1 MKQCSICEKQK
12 PLECFGPK
20 GKNKDGTT
28 RLEARC
34 KECRNRQNREKYE
47 QRKDEINARR
57 NELRNQDIEA
67 YNAYQR
73 ERYWANRD
81 ANVER
86 MRERY
91 HSNPEARARQ
101 AARVKKYRAENPEW
115 WKEYHR
121 KKQAEWRQ
129 RNPQKVKAHSI
140 VSRAKKSGQL
150 KPPKY
155 CEICWNE
162 GELEAHHEDHYLEL
176 EVTWLCKKCHDKI
189 TNIARL
195 ESHAKKRESPTP

>member
-1 MKQCSICEKQK
+1 MKTCSICKTSKNET
-12 PLECFGPK
+12 EYGPK
-20 GKNKDGTT
+20 GKNKDGSV

-34 KECRNRQNREKYE
+34 KECKNRQNREKYE

-57 NELRNQDIEA
+57 GELRNQDIEA

-86 MRERY
+86 MRKRY

-115 WKEYHR
+115 WREYHR
-121 KKQAEWRQ
+121 QKQAEWREK
-129 RNPQKVKAHSI
+129 NPEKVKAYSKVHK
-140 VSRAKKSGQL
+140 AKKSGQL

-155 CEICWNE
+155 CQLCWE
-162 GELEAHHEDHYLEL
+162 KKPLEAHHEDYIKALD
-176 EVTWLCKKCHDKI
+176 VMWLCKGCHEKF
-189 TNIARL
+189 TRTAKL
-195 ESHAKKRESPTP
+195 AAHAKKREQ